1 MLLAQVQIESIYVLT
16 HLTSTLSAPKG
27 VTKIA
32 GAKPY
37 AAKLA
42 ASPTATIKT
51 RFMVMC
57 TLVTMATHW

>member
-1 MLLAQVQIESIYVLT
+1 MLT
-16 HLTSTLSAPKG
+16 HLTSTLRAPKG

-42 ASPTATIKT
+42 ASPTATIKM
-51 RFMVMC
+51 RFYNNMLISNHSNSLVMSP
-57 TLVTMATHW
+57 AHHIHSFR